1 MHSSIKS
8 DGMFVLGLSRS
19 GLVAIEIAALRCCL
33 DDLIRVE
40 EVNAKLRTRMR
51 RAVCRNV
58 HLVVGFLKRGVS
70 VSVVSTGLN
79 GLTYGA
85 RHISPALGLKR
96 LPRICRDALAC
107 VLSCVRPWLNG
118 CARRSWLGRGRLSL

>member
-58 HLVVGFLKRGVS
+58 HLVVGFLKKGVS

-79 GLTYGA
+79 GMARYTYGA
-85 RHISPALGLKR
+85 RYISPALGLER
-96 LPRICRDALAC
+96 LPRICRDVLAR
-107 VLSCVRPWLNG
+107 VLSCVG
-118 CARRSWLGRGRLSL
+118 S